1 MNKKKNLRLHPRD
14 RKEQLEKFVVKATA
28 QYGISRVTHSHV
40 AKLAGVS
47 VSTIHYYFHKRQ
59 DLVASAIQQVEDYLI
74 EIFTVNLG
82 QDSVVDAM
90 TDLAAAFVREGFGN
104 PELIKVWLDWS
115 AGINQSVWRDYQ
127 DLLEELHG
135 RVRKVLAR
143 GKREKLLPNDFN
155 TMAATRLYIGS
166 GHTLQLM
173 IFDGSSK
180 RDLSIFQKNM
190 LRAVFNSADP
200 IPTRPHDS
208 T

>member
-1 MNKKKNLRLHPRD
+1 MNKNLRLHPKERQ
-14 RKEQLEKFVVKATA
+14 EQLEKFIVTAVA

-47 VSTIHYYFHKRQ
+47 VSTVHYYFHKRQ
-59 DLVASAIQQVEDYLI
+59 NLVDTAIKQVEDFLI

-90 TDLAAAFVREGFGN
+90 TDLAAAFVKEGFEN
-104 PELIKVWLDWS
+104 PELIQVWMDWS
-115 AGINQSVWRDYQ
+115 AGINQNVWRDYQ

-173 IFDGSSK
+173 IFDGASK
-180 RDLSIFQKNM
+180 RDLVIFQKNM

-200 IPTRPHDS
+200 IPTRPHNS
-208 T
+208 K

>member
-1 MNKKKNLRLHPRD
+1 MNKNLRLHPKERQ
-14 RKEQLEKFVVKATA
+14 EQLEKFIVTAVA

-47 VSTIHYYFHKRQ
+47 VSTVHYYFHKRQ
-59 DLVASAIQQVEDYLI
+59 NLVDTAIKQVEDFLI

-90 TDLAAAFVREGFGN
+90 TDLAAAFVKEGFEN
-104 PELIKVWLDWS
+104 PELIQVWMDWS
-115 AGINQSVWRDYQ
+115 AGINQNVWRDYQ

-173 IFDGSSK
+173 IFDGASK

-200 IPTRPHDS
+200 YSDTS
-208 T
+208 F

>member
-1 MNKKKNLRLHPRD
+1 MNKNLRLHPKERQ
-14 RKEQLEKFVVKATA
+14 EQLEKFIVTA
-28 QYGISRVTHSHV
+28 VAQHGISRVTHSHV

-47 VSTIHYYFHKRQ
+47 VSTVHYYFHKRQ
-59 DLVASAIQQVEDYLI
+59 NLVDTAIKQVEDFLI

-90 TDLAAAFVREGFGN
+90 TDLAAAFVKEGFEN
-104 PELIKVWLDWS
+104 PELIQVWMDWS
-115 AGINQSVWRDYQ
+115 AGINQNVWRDYQ

-173 IFDGSSK
+173 IFDGASK
-180 RDLSIFQKNM
+180 RDLVIFQKNM

-200 IPTRPHDS
+200 IPTRPHNS
-208 T
+208 K

>member
-1 MNKKKNLRLHPRD
+1 MNKNLRLHPKERQ
-14 RKEQLEKFVVKATA
+14 EQLEKFIVTAVA

-47 VSTIHYYFHKRQ
+47 VSTVHYYFHKRQ
-59 DLVASAIQQVEDYLI
+59 NLVDTAIKQVEDFLI

-90 TDLAAAFVREGFGN
+90 TDLAAAFVKEGFEN
-104 PELIKVWLDWS
+104 PELIQVWMDWS
-115 AGINQSVWRDYQ
+115 AGINQNVWRDYQ

-173 IFDGSSK
+173 IFDGASK

-200 IPTRPHDS
+200 IPTRPFNS
-208 T
+208 K

>member
-1 MNKKKNLRLHPRD
+1 MNKNLRLHPKERQ
-14 RKEQLEKFVVKATA
+14 EQLEKFIVTAVA

-40 AKLAGVS
+40 AKLADVS
-47 VSTIHYYFHKRQ
+47 VSTVHYYFHKRQ
-59 DLVASAIQQVEDYLI
+59 NLVDTAIKQVEDFLI

-90 TDLAAAFVREGFGN
+90 TDLAAAFVKEGFEN
-104 PELIKVWLDWS
+104 PELIQVWMDWS
-115 AGINQSVWRDYQ
+115 AGINQNVWRDYQ

-173 IFDGSSK
+173 IFDGASK

-200 IPTRPHDS
+200 IPTRPFNS
-208 T
+208 K

>member
-1 MNKKKNLRLHPRD
+1 MNKNLRLHPKERQ
-14 RKEQLEKFVVKATA
+14 EQLEKFIVTAVA

-47 VSTIHYYFHKRQ
+47 VSTVHYYFHKRQ
-59 DLVASAIQQVEDYLI
+59 NLVDTAIKQVEDFLI

-90 TDLAAAFVREGFGN
+90 TDLAAAFVKEGFEN
-104 PELIKVWLDWS
+104 PELIQAWMDWS
-115 AGINQSVWRDYQ
+115 AGINQNVWRDYQ

-173 IFDGSSK
+173 IFDGASK
-180 RDLSIFQKNM
+180 RDLVIFQKNM

-200 IPTRPHDS
+200 IPNKAS
-208 T
+208 

>member
-1 MNKKKNLRLHPRD
+1 MNKNLRLHPKERQ
-14 RKEQLEKFVVKATA
+14 EQLEKFIVTAVA

-47 VSTIHYYFHKRQ
+47 VSTVHYYFHKRQ
-59 DLVASAIQQVEDYLI
+59 NLVDTAIKQVEDFLI

-90 TDLAAAFVREGFGN
+90 TDLAAAFVKEGFEN
-104 PELIKVWLDWS
+104 PELIQVWMDWS
-115 AGINQSVWRDYQ
+115 AGINQNVWRDYQ

-135 RVRKVLAR
+135 RVRRVLAR

-173 IFDGSSK
+173 IFDGASK

-200 IPTRPHDS
+200 IPTRPFKS
-208 T
+208 K

>member
-1 MNKKKNLRLHPRD
+1 MNKNLRLHPKERQ
-14 RKEQLEKFVVKATA
+14 EQLEKFIVTAVA

-47 VSTIHYYFHKRQ
+47 VSTVHYYFHKRQ
-59 DLVASAIQQVEDYLI
+59 NLVDTAIKQVEDFLI

-90 TDLAAAFVREGFGN
+90 TDLAAAFVKEGFEN
-104 PELIKVWLDWS
+104 PELIQVWMDWS
-115 AGINQSVWRDYQ
+115 AGINQNVWRDYQ

-173 IFDGSSK
+173 IFDGASK
-180 RDLSIFQKNM
+180 RDLVIFQKNM

-200 IPTRPHDS
+200 IPTRPFKS
-208 T
+208 K

>member
-1 MNKKKNLRLHPRD
+1 MNQKKNQRLHPRD
-14 RKEQLEKFVVKATA
+14 RKEQLEKFIVKATA
-28 QYGISRVTHSHV
+28 RHGISRVTHSHV

-59 DLVASAIQQVEDYLI
+59 NLVDAAIKQVEDFLI

-90 TDLAAAFVREGFGN
+90 TDLAAAFVKEGFGN

-115 AGINQSVWRDYQ
+115 AGINQNVWRDYQ
-127 DLLEELHG
+127 DLLEDLHG

-143 GKREKLLPNDFN
+143 GKREKLLPKDFN

-173 IFDGSSK
+173 IFDGASK
-180 RDLSIFQKNM
+180 RDLVIFQKNM

-200 IPTRPHDS
+200 IPTRPHNS
-208 T
+208 K

>member
-1 MNKKKNLRLHPRD
+1 MKKNLRLHPKERQ
-14 RKEQLEKFVVKATA
+14 EQLEKFIVKAVA
-28 QYGISRVTHSHV
+28 QHGISRVTHSHV

-47 VSTIHYYFHKRQ
+47 VSTIHYYFHIRQ
-59 DLVASAIQQVEDYLI
+59 HLVDAAIKQVEDFLI

-90 TDLAAAFVREGFGN
+90 TDLAAAFVKEGFGN

-115 AGINQSVWRDYQ
+115 AGINQNVWRDYQ
-127 DLLEELHG
+127 NLLENLHE
-135 RVRKVLAR
+135 RVRKILAR
-143 GKREKLLPNDFN
+143 GKREKLLPKDFN

-173 IFDGSSK
+173 IFDGASK
-180 RDLSIFQKNM
+180 RDLVIFQKNM

-200 IPTRPHDS
+200 IPTRPQNS
-208 T
+208 K

>member
-47 VSTIHYYFHKRQ
+47 VSTVHYYFHKRQ

>member
-90 TDLAAAFVREGFGN
+90 TDLAAAFVKEGFGN

-173 IFDGSSK
+173 IFDGASK
-180 RDLSIFQKNM
+180 RDLVIFQKNM

-200 IPTRPHDS
+200 IPTRPHNS
-208 T
+208 K

>member
-1 MNKKKNLRLHPRD
+1 MKKNLRLHPKERQ
-14 RKEQLEKFVVKATA
+14 EQLDKFIVKAVA
-28 QYGISRVTHSHV
+28 QHGISRVTHSHV

-47 VSTIHYYFHKRQ
+47 VSTIHYYFHIRQ
-59 DLVASAIQQVEDYLI
+59 HLVDAAIKQVEDFLI

-90 TDLAAAFVREGFGN
+90 TDLAAAFVKEGFGN

-115 AGINQSVWRDYQ
+115 AGINQNVWRDYQ
-127 DLLEELHG
+127 DLLEDLHG

-143 GKREKLLPNDFN
+143 GKREKLLPKDFN

-173 IFDGSSK
+173 IFDGASE
-180 RDLSIFQKNM
+180 RDLSIFQENM
-190 LRAVFNSADP
+190 LRAVFNSANP
-200 IPTRPHDS
+200 IPIKTMS
-208 T
+208 

>member
-1 MNKKKNLRLHPRD
+1 MKKNLRLPPKERQ
-14 RKEQLEKFVVKATA
+14 EQLEKFIVSAVA

-47 VSTIHYYFHKRQ
+47 VSTVHYYFHKRQ
-59 DLVASAIQQVEDYLI
+59 NLVDTAIKQVEDFLI

-90 TDLAAAFVREGFGN
+90 TDLAAAFVKEGFEN
-104 PELIKVWLDWS
+104 PELIQVWMDWS
-115 AGINQSVWRDYQ
+115 AGINQNVWRDYQ

-173 IFDGSSK
+173 IFDGASK

-200 IPTRPHDS
+200 IPTRPFNS
-208 T
+208 K

>member
-1 MNKKKNLRLHPRD
+1 MNKNLRLHPKERQ
-14 RKEQLEKFVVKATA
+14 EQLERFIVIAVA
-28 QYGISRVTHSHV
+28 QHGISRVTHSQV

-47 VSTIHYYFHKRQ
+47 VSTVHYYFHKRQ
-59 DLVASAIQQVEDYLI
+59 NLVDTAIQQVEDFLI

-90 TDLAAAFVREGFGN
+90 TDLAAAFVKEGFGN

-173 IFDGSSK
+173 IFDGASK
-180 RDLSIFQKNM
+180 RDLVIFQKNM

-200 IPTRPHDS
+200 IPTRPHNS
-208 T
+208 K

>member
-1 MNKKKNLRLHPRD
+1 MNKNLRLHPKERQ
-14 RKEQLEKFVVKATA
+14 EQLEKFIVTAVA

-47 VSTIHYYFHKRQ
+47 VSTVHYYFHKRQ
-59 DLVASAIQQVEDYLI
+59 NLVDTAIKQVEDFLI

-90 TDLAAAFVREGFGN
+90 TDLAAAFVKEGFGN

-173 IFDGSSK
+173 IFDGASK
-180 RDLSIFQKNM
+180 RDLVIFQKNM

-200 IPTRPHDS
+200 IPTRPHNS
-208 T
+208 K

>member
-1 MNKKKNLRLHPRD
+1 MSKNKHLRLHPKERQ
-14 RKEQLEKFVVKATA
+14 EQLEKFIVKAVA
-28 QYGISRVTHSHV
+28 QHGISRVTHSHV

-47 VSTIHYYFHKRQ
+47 VSTIHYYFHIRQ
-59 DLVASAIQQVEDYLI
+59 HLVDAAIKQVEDFLI

-90 TDLAAAFVREGFGN
+90 TDLAAAFVKEGFGN

-115 AGINQSVWRDYQ
+115 AGINQNVWRDYQ
-127 DLLEELHG
+127 DLLEDLHG

-143 GKREKLLPNDFN
+143 GKREKMLPKNFN

-173 IFDGSSK
+173 IFDGASE
-180 RDLSIFQKNM
+180 RDLSIFQENM
-190 LRAVFNSADP
+190 LRAVFNSANP
-200 IPTRPHDS
+200 IPIKTMS
-208 T
+208 

>member
-1 MNKKKNLRLHPRD
+1 MKKNLRLPPKE
-14 RKEQLEKFVVKATA
+14 RKKQLEKLVIKATA
-28 QYGISRVTHSHV
+28 LHGISRVTHSHV

-59 DLVASAIQQVEDYLI
+59 NLVDAAIKQVEDFLI

-90 TDLAAAFVREGFGN
+90 TDLAAAFVKEGFGN

-115 AGINQSVWRDYQ
+115 AGINQNVWRDYQ
-127 DLLEELHG
+127 DLLEDLHG

-143 GKREKLLPNDFN
+143 GKREKLLPKDFN

-173 IFDGSSK
+173 IFDGASK
-180 RDLSIFQKNM
+180 RDLVIFQKNM

-200 IPTRPHDS
+200 IPTRPQNS
-208 T
+208 K

>member
-14 RKEQLEKFVVKATA
+14 RKEQLEKFIVKATA
-28 QYGISRVTHSHV
+28 RHGISRVTHSHV

>member
-1 MNKKKNLRLHPRD
+1 MNKNLRLHPKERQ
-14 RKEQLEKFVVKATA
+14 EQLEKFIVRAVA
-28 QYGISRVTHSHV
+28 QHGISRVTHSHV

-47 VSTIHYYFHKRQ
+47 VSTVHYYFHKRQ
-59 DLVASAIQQVEDYLI
+59 NLVDTAIKQVEDFLI

-90 TDLAAAFVREGFGN
+90 TDLAAAFVKEGFEN
-104 PELIKVWLDWS
+104 PELIQVWMDWS
-115 AGINQSVWRDYQ
+115 AGINQNVWRDYQ

-173 IFDGSSK
+173 IFDGASK

-200 IPTRPHDS
+200 IPTRPFKS
-208 T
+208 K

>member
-1 MNKKKNLRLHPRD
+1 MNKNLRLHPKERQ
-14 RKEQLEKFVVKATA
+14 EQLEKFIVTAVA
-28 QYGISRVTHSHV
+28 QYRISRVTHSHV

-47 VSTIHYYFHKRQ
+47 VSTVHYYFHKRQ
-59 DLVASAIQQVEDYLI
+59 NLVDTAIKQVEDFLI

-90 TDLAAAFVREGFGN
+90 TDLAAAFVKEGFEN
-104 PELIKVWLDWS
+104 PELIQVWMDWS
-115 AGINQSVWRDYQ
+115 AGINQNVWRDYQ

-173 IFDGSSK
+173 IFDGASK

-200 IPTRPHDS
+200 IPTRPFKS
-208 T
+208 K